1 MSELYKFQILSI
13 VLLALFGIHIQSA
26 YAYIDPGTGSMVI
39 QVLIGTLVGLGIA
52 IKVYWYKLKEKFMR
66 KKE

>member
-1 MSELYKFQILSI
+1 VSELYKFQILSI

>member
-1 MSELYKFQILSI
+1 
-13 VLLALFGIHIQSA
+13 
-26 YAYIDPGTGSMVI
+26 MV
-39 QVLIGTLVGLGIA
+39 QVLIGALVGVSIA

>member
-1 MSELYKFQILSI
+1 MYKYQIFSI
-13 VLLALFGIHIQSA
+13 FLLAFFGVHIQSA
-26 YAYIDPGTGSMVI
+26 YAYIDPGTGSMVV
-39 QVLIGTLVGLGIA
+39 QVLIGALVGFGIA

>member
-1 MSELYKFQILSI
+1 MSGLYKFQILSI

-26 YAYIDPGTGSMVI
+26 YGYIDPGTGSMVI

>member
-1 MSELYKFQILSI
+1 MGLYKYQIFSI
-13 VLLALFGIHIQSA
+13 ALLAFFGVYIQSA
-26 YAYIDPGTGSMVI
+26 YAYIDPGTGSMVV
-39 QVLIGTLVGLGIA
+39 QVLIGALVGLGIA